1 MTRTRAAILNY
12 LSSVALTGTTMAV
25 GLIATPFL
33 VRWLGEER
41 FGATRAATDVIG
53 YLGLL
58 TLGYNAALLPLL
70 AGALNKSDVP
80 LLRTLLAI
88 GIRFFTKVA
97 ILSLFVGFILAAFIG
112 RIIHA
117 SPAATVDL
125 RHGVLV
131 ALVGMLFVPLIPLRT
146 LADVG
151 QETWL
156 INLSLLVQSI
166 VISAIALILAY
177 IQMGITGQFIA
188 SVTGIFVFQA
198 IVIIRTRRRVPDIL
212 TLALKTPAS
221 PEVSQRLR
229 QMQFWGFLLHLSYT
243 IGMLT
248 DNVLVGYFMGAT
260 TVASFYLTQRLI
272 VICQTQIQGI
282 AAATWAGLTQL
293 HHAGNVDLFQTRYF
307 ELLRLIVVSGL
318 TALTPIVAFNQSFI
332 HIWIPKSPYA
342 GELVTIV
349 ASANAIL
356 LGLNYFWTSLFDG
369 LGRIKE
375 YARIGMTMGIV
386 NLTASILATKYLGI
400 AGPLLGTLTAQ
411 ITVGLWA
418 YPLRVQRDFHIS
430 FRQTYRIIFRP
441 IAMVLPVAAGMW
453 WIAHQLDPHHW
464 LTLIAAIV
472 VCESV
477 FILFMWF
484 IVFAKSE
491 RAFWHSRI
499 HRALLSTLRRPEPA
513 RATGQGPA

>member
-1 MTRTRAAILNY
+1 LTRTRAAILNY

-53 YLGLL
+53 YLALL

-70 AGALNKSDVP
+70 AESINKSDIP
-80 LLRTLLAI
+80 LLRTALAI

-97 ILSLFVGFILAAFIG
+97 ILSILVGLILAAFIG
-112 RIIHA
+112 KIIHA

-131 ALVGMLFVPLIPLRT
+131 ALIGMLFVPLLPLRT

-151 QETWL
+151 QETWV
-156 INLSLLVQSI
+156 INLSLLIQSI
-166 VISAIALILAY
+166 IITGCALVFAY
-177 IQMGITGQFIA
+177 VQLGITGQFIA
-188 SVTGIFVFQA
+188 STIGICVFQA
-198 IVIIRTRRRVPDIL
+198 ILIVRSRRRVPDVL
-212 TLALKTPAS
+212 TLAFKTPSSAA
-221 PEVSQRLR
+221 VSKRLR
-229 QMQFWGFLLHLSYT
+229 EMQFWGFLLHLSYT

-248 DNVLVGYFMGAT
+248 DNVLVGYYLGAT

-272 VICQTQIQGI
+272 VICQTQIAGI
-282 AAATWAGLTQL
+282 AAATWAGLVQL
-293 HHAGNVDLFQTRYF
+293 HHSGNAALFQIRYF

-318 TALTPIVAFNQSFI
+318 TVLTPIVAFNRPFI
-332 HIWIPKSPYA
+332 RIWVPRSPYA
-342 GELVTIV
+342 GELVTII
-349 ASANAIL
+349 ASLNAIL
-356 LGLNYFWTSLFDG
+356 LGLNYFWTSLLDG
-369 LGRIKE
+369 LGRLKE
-375 YARIGMTMGIV
+375 YAPIGMAMGIV

-400 AGPLLGTLTAQ
+400 AGPLIGTLTAQ

-418 YPLRVQRDFHIS
+418 YPLRIHRDFQIS
-430 FRQTYRIIFRP
+430 LPQTYWIIFRP
-441 IAMVLPVAAGMW
+441 VIMVLPIAAVMW
-453 WIAHQLDPHHW
+453 YIAHQLNPTHW
-464 LTLIAAIV
+464 LTLIPAIAA
-472 VCESV
+472 CEGV

-491 RAFWHSRI
+491 RAFWQSRI
-499 HRALLSTLRRPEPA
+499 HRALLSILRRTDKPA
-513 RATGQGPA
+513 PVS